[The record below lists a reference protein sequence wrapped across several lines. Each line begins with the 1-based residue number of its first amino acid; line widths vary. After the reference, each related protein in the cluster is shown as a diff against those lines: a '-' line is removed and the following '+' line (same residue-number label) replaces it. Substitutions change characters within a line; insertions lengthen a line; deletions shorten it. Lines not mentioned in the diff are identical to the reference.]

1 MKPDLLY
8 PELSFSIVSCAFEV
22 HNILGGGLPEKTY
35 QSALASEFAKRN
47 IPYSEQYF
55 SNTLYKNKKIQWNFS
70 DFIVE
75 DLIIGELKS
84 SSRIILADFK
94 QTKKDLK
101 ATDKKLGILLHFGNE
116 QLTFKRV
123 INLY

>member
-1 MKPDLLY
+1 LKPDLLY

-22 HNILGGGLPEKTY
+22 HNNLGGGLPEKTY
-35 QSALASEFAKRN
+35 QLALAEEFAKRK
-47 IPYSEQYF
+47 IPYLEQYF
-55 SNTLYKNKKIQWNFS
+55 SNTLYNNRKIQRNFS
-70 DFIVE
+70 DFLVD
-75 DLIIGELKS
+75 DLIIVELKS
-84 SSRIILADFK
+84 NSRIILADFK
-94 QTKKDLK
+94 QTKKDLQ